1 MNPAQRQRLLTIVTL
16 AAVGLYL
23 ADLLV
28 FSPLGRLWSARSA
41 RIQALQRQVAAGRAL
56 VQREAG
62 LRGQWERLR
71 TNALPA
77 EASEAEQ
84 RLLRACDEWARASG
98 AQIVDRMPQWKGD
111 EPAYQMLRCR
121 LEAVGSLASLT
132 QFLQR
137 MEEGPLAVKLDSLQL
152 LSRDIAGRQL
162 TLGLQVNGLVLNPPT
177 KP

>member
-1 MNPAQRQRLLTIVTL
+1 
-16 AAVGLYL
+16 
-23 ADLLV
+23 
-28 FSPLGRLWSARSA
+28 
-41 RIQALQRQVAAGRAL
+41 
-56 VQREAG
+56 
-62 LRGQWERLR
+62 ERLR

-121 LEAVGSLASLT
+121 LEAAGSLASLT

>member
-1 MNPAQRQRLLTIVTL
+1 MNPAQRQRVLTILTL
-16 AAVGLYL
+16 SAVGLYL

-41 RIQALQRQVAAGRAL
+41 RIETLRRQVAAGRAL

-62 LRGQWERLR
+62 LRGQWDRLR

-77 EASEAEQ
+77 EASQAEQ
-84 RLLRACDEWARASG
+84 RLLRASDEWARSSG

-121 LEAVGSLASLT
+121 LEASGSLANLT

-152 LSRDIAGRQL
+152 LSRDTAGRQL
-162 TLGLQVNGLVLNPPT
+162 TLGLQINGLVLNPPS

>member
-1 MNPAQRQRLLTIVTL
+1 MTPAQRQRLLTIVTL

-41 RIQALQRQVAAGRAL
+41 RIETLRRQVASGRAL

-62 LRGQWERLR
+62 LRGQWDRLR

-77 EASEAEQ
+77 EASQAEQ
-84 RLLRACDEWARASG
+84 RLLRASDEWARSSG

-121 LEAVGSLASLT
+121 LEASGSLGSLT

-152 LSRDIAGRQL
+152 LSRDTTGRQL
-162 TLGLQVNGLVLNPPT
+162 TLGLQINGLVLNPPS

>member
-1 MNPAQRQRLLTIVTL
+1 MNPAQRQRLLMIVTL

-23 ADLLV
+23 ADLIV
-28 FSPLGRLWSARSA
+28 FTPLGRLWSERSA
-41 RIQALQRQVAAGRAL
+41 RITTLRRQVSEGRAL
-56 VQREAG
+56 IQREPG
-62 LRGQWERLR
+62 LRDRWNHLR

-77 EASEAEQ
+77 EPSQAEQ
-84 RLLRACDEWARASG
+84 RLLRACDDWARSSG

-111 EPAYQMLRCR
+111 EAAYQILRCR
-121 LEAVGSLASLT
+121 LETSGSLSSLT

-152 LSRDIAGRQL
+152 MSRDPAGRQM
-162 TLGLQVNGLVLNPPT
+162 TLGLQLNGLVLTPPA

>member
-111 EPAYQMLRCR
+111 GPAYQMLRCR
-121 LEAVGSLASLT
+121 LEAAGSLASLT

-152 LSRDIAGRQL
+152 LSRDTAGRQL
-162 TLGLQVNGLVLNPPT
+162 TLGLQVNGLVLNPLP